1 MKAYHHPMLLDV
13 RCLTKIG
20 GEIPEMMLLPVPQTS
35 VGIHMITYSM
45 IILRDKPLGGVV
57 EDTV

>member
-1 MKAYHHPMLLDV
+1 MLFDV

-20 GEIPEMMLLPVPQTS
+20 GEMPEMVLLPVPQTS

-45 IILRDKPLGGVV
+45 IILRDKPLGCVV
-57 EDTV
+57 EDMV